1 MKEILKTLAGR
12 AMSRA
17 ASLTRCAA
25 RRVASLTRCAARR
38 VASAAI
44 ISVIVSGLALASAP
58 RRASAATTDLLLQA
72 PLIGQQF
79 SQADPSGDLGAYDCL
94 PASLTMAISILDQIP
109 ADYASV
115 RQYMRAKSGL
125 RLGGLGQTYG
135 VVEYS
140 TGGRFS
146 ADKTYHQAGADG
158 WRALIESELTQGRPL
173 VLYIADASKLDDS
186 SGQVPRPSNESFADA
201 HAVLAVGLV
210 DGGATVVIDDP
221 WNATQDGPGRQLRM
235 TADAFAA
242 TWGNTRFS
250 GGTVYSNAGWN
261 YIGFHPTSSTDV
273 SPVAPPAAMSPP
285 AAPAVVGF
293 TGQSWR
299 DWICDSD
306 FHCSAQISLDREAT
320 TAASGYRVYGTPYDE
335 DCDMGIT
342 QPRGPRTLIATV
354 SGSNTQWAGTLDF
367 DGGAAYSI
375 DLEAF
380 NDAGAATTHAGALTQ
395 PAFCQ

>member
-1 MKEILKTLAGR
+1 
-12 AMSRA
+12 
-17 ASLTRCAA
+17 
-25 RRVASLTRCAARR
+25 

-94 PASLTMAISILDQIP
+94 PASLTMAISILDQSP

-261 YIGFHPTSSTDV
+261 YIGFQPASTTGV
-273 SPVAPPAAMSPP
+273 QPAITTPPAIKPAITTPPAIQP
-285 AAPAVVGF
+285 AAPPPSPTNVVLCGPC
-293 TGQSWR
+293 GQIWGLTWSY
-299 DWICDSD
+299 DGP
-306 FHCSAQISLDREAT
+306 SLDGFRLYSAGWIECLVEGCNPPVAT
-320 TAASGYRVYGTPYDE
+320 CGAPTLVTGSIPASSRFYSNDLLTATDASPECLWLSAYNKVGESPLVKAVW
-335 DCDMGIT
+335 
-342 QPRGPRTLIATV
+342 Q
-354 SGSNTQWAGTLDF
+354 AG
-367 DGGAAYSI
+367 
-375 DLEAF
+375 
-380 NDAGAATTHAGALTQ
+380 
-395 PAFCQ
+395 